1 MSLAT
6 EGGQLDGNEGVD
18 DVLRGS
24 TVAKAGSTE
33 TLRGLGG
40 RDRLYA
46 GLSSTASLYGGRDD
60 DQLFTNAAATKSYLY
75 GEEGD
80 DLLVNQS
87 GSAATTRMRGGAGS
101 DEYLIQA
108 GSGETVIDLDGDE
121 KSTDTLR
128 FGEGIGLSDIS
139 LEKSGYDLIIRIGES
154 GQSVKLADW
163 YYVHADRRVDVFA
176 FADGRSLSWQEL
188 LAQKAVS
195 AANGGY
201 LQGNEGLGDILSG
214 GSKSTVLTGGS
225 GADVFLFRDAL
236 DETNNVDR
244 ITDFKPGE
252 DKLHL
257 SGSVFTALSEAGPL
271 ADSLFVANAT
281 GSALDD
287 RDCILYNTTTGAL
300 LYDPD
305 GTGAGAAIQFARLD
319 SRPELKAGDFFVVK

>member
-1 MSLAT
+1 MKLADWYYVHADRRVDVFAFADGRSLSWQELLAQKAVSLAT

-18 DVLRGS
+18 DVLQGS

-40 RDRLYA
+40 GDRLYA

-128 FGEGIGLSDIS
+128 FDDIS
-139 LEKSGYDLIIRIGES
+139 TQNPRNTFQIVPRCKRSPPTSKIGRASCRE
-154 GQSVKLADW
+154 
-163 YYVHADRRVDVFA
+163 RV
-176 FADGRSLSWQEL
+176 
-188 LAQKAVS
+188 
-195 AANGGY
+195 
-201 LQGNEGLGDILSG
+201 
-214 GSKSTVLTGGS
+214 
-225 GADVFLFRDAL
+225 
-236 DETNNVDR
+236 
-244 ITDFKPGE
+244 
-252 DKLHL
+252 
-257 SGSVFTALSEAGPL
+257 
-271 ADSLFVANAT
+271 
-281 GSALDD
+281 
-287 RDCILYNTTTGAL
+287 
-300 LYDPD
+300 
-305 GTGAGAAIQFARLD
+305 
-319 SRPELKAGDFFVVK
+319 